1 MRPSLKWVRLGLP
14 VVIAA
19 AGIVLGITVN
29 FALGFNLLVAAA
41 VVALA
46 NLWIRLAF
54 QSERDREREAEA
66 RETFA
71 RTGRWPK
78 ERPRRRL

>member
-1 MRPSLKWVRLGLP
+1 VRPSLKWVRLGLP

-19 AGIVLGITVN
+19 TGVVLGITVN
-29 FALGFNLLVAAA
+29 VALGFNLLVAAA
-41 VVALA
+41 LVALA

-54 QSERDREREAEA
+54 LSERDREREAQA

-71 RTGRWPK
+71 RTGRWPSD
-78 ERPRRRL
+78 RPRRRL